1 LLRRDDGGDHSKPGD
16 GKPFNFLETN
26 DGAIRAAV

>member
-1 LLRRDDGGDHSKPGD
+1 LLRRDDGGDHGKPGD
-16 GKPFNFLETN
+16 GKPFLETN